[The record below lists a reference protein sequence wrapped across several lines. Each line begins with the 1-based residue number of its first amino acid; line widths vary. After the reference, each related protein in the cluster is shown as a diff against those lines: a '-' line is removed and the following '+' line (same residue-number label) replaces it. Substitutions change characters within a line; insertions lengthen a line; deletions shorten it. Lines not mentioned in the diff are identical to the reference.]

1 MATFRIRTGSAA
13 DAPAVVGLFDEAV
26 AWLVAR
32 GQEGQWGTTPWSKR
46 PELVARTHAWARG
59 DGLRIAQEDGDA
71 TPLGALVLGAH
82 PPHVEPIDEPEAYVE
97 ALVTSRAHAGRRIGA
112 QLVAAAAE
120 EARAA
125 GAAVLRV
132 DCWAG
137 APPLV
142 AWYERQGF
150 VRSDRFEVEGW
161 VGQVFE
167 MRLAP

>member
-1 MATFRIRTGSAA
+1 VSTVHIRPGTATDVPLLLA
-13 DAPAVVGLFDEAV
+13 LFDEAV

-32 GQEGQWGTTPWSKR
+32 GQPGQWGTMPWSQR
-46 PELVARTHAWARG
+46 PRAVGYVKAWANGR
-59 DGLRIAQEDGDA
+59 GLRIAQEHDA
-71 TPLGALVLGAH
+71 TPLGALVLGTR
-82 PPHVEPIDEPEAYVE
+82 PPHVEPIDEPEGYVE
-97 ALVTSRAHAGRRIGA
+97 ALVTSRRHAGRGIGA
-112 QLVAAAAE
+112 RLVAAAAD

-150 VRSDRFEVEGW
+150 ARSGTFDVDGW
-161 VGQVFE
+161 IGQVFT
-167 MRLAP
+167 MRL

>member
-1 MATFRIRTGSAA
+1 VATFRIRKGSPD

-32 GQEGQWGTTPWSKR
+32 GQDGQWGTIPWSER
-46 PELVARTHAWARG
+46 PELVARTHDWARAG
-59 DGLRIAQEDGDA
+59 GMRIAEEDGA
-71 TPLGALVLGAH
+71 TLGALVLGAH

-97 ALVTSRAHAGRRIGA
+97 ALVTSRAHAGRQVGA
-112 QLVAAAAE
+112 QLVAAAAD
-120 EARAA
+120 EARDA
-125 GAAVLRV
+125 GAAILRV

-150 VRSDRFEVEGW
+150 VRSGRFEVEGW
-161 VGQVFE
+161 IGQVFE